1 MNALKDFQIE
11 SQTVFDTIWKKITVN
26 NFVKYL
32 IQGIAVAVAAY
43 VIPNRRTDY
52 KEVLVIATVAALT
65 FFTLDIFTDDVAKGA
80 RFGAGFGVGLSL
92 VTNSPLPKYL
102 TGLAV

>member
-11 SQTVFDTIWKKITVN
+11 SQTVFDTIWKKLTIN
-26 NFVKYL
+26 NLVKYL

-43 VIPNRRTDY
+43 VIPNRRTNY
-52 KEVLVIATVAALT
+52 REVLVISIVAALT
-65 FFTLDIFTDDVAKGA
+65 FFTLDIFTDDISKGA

-92 VTNSPLPKYL
+92 VTQTPLPQYL
-102 TGLAV
+102 AGLLV